1 MFRGYDQGMASSRLV
16 IKLVRHGQSK
26 ANTEEIDPQFIGD
39 FRTPLTALGEEQARE
54 VGRQL
59 GSEFFERS
67 LVYVSPYE
75 RAQQTLRE
83 IMSVAAGSQPLAVYE
98 DPRLREVD
106 HGYSDVKD
114 QAPLRERHGWFYY
127 RYKDG
132 ESPADC
138 YDRVS
143 GFMESLMREV
153 ERKEAERVLLVTHG
167 LALRCFVM
175 RFLHLTV
182 SEFERTENPGN
193 ADIVTIA
200 RRAAFVDTPS
210 LEKGN
215 WAVSGLKWQG
225 Q

>member
-1 MFRGYDQGMASSRLV
+1 MPSSRLV

-39 FRTPLTALGEEQARE
+39 FRTPLTALGEEQARH
-54 VGRQL
+54 VGRVL
-59 GSEFFERS
+59 GNEFFDRA

-75 RAQQTLRE
+75 RAQQTLHG
-83 IMSVAAGSQPLAVYE
+83 IMAEAKGSAPLGVYE

-106 HGYSDVKD
+106 HGYEDIKG

-127 RYKDG
+127 RYKGG

-138 YDRVS
+138 YDRIS
-143 GFMESLMREV
+143 GFLETLMREV

-182 SEFERTENPGN
+182 NEFERMENPDNG
-193 ADIVTIA
+193 AIVTLA
-200 RRAAFVDTPS
+200 RRAAFVDTPT

-215 WAVSGLKWQG
+215 WAVSGLKWMG
-225 Q
+225 S